1 MMKKCATFS
10 VAIIFFLYSSTICKE
25 FIDSLFAFRAHLPD
39 QWEIETI
46 DSNSVYAYNT
56 SNSTKTRIYLE
67 RISADTIAII
77 KQNELG
83 RIYFLTNYSFANQCG
98 VVQYFD
104 TGSTV
109 KQGNLKAYE
118 MLAYYRDT
126 MGGKTI
132 WWGEFGRWCSQ
143 RNYVFQ
149 VIVLGD
155 TLDVSENLDTYISM
169 VDSISFWFPGLTTK
183 ANKNKCSQKVKI
195 RGRAVIY
202 TLSGKIISSN
212 RSNRGS
218 AAGCYVGNNR
228 HSINIPGRLER
239 KGPPAN

>member
-1 MMKKCATFS
+1 MKKCVIFS
-10 VAIIFFLYSSTICKE
+10 ISIIFFLNSSTICKE
-25 FIDSLFAFRAHLPD
+25 FIDSLFAFRAQLPD
-39 QWEIETI
+39 QWEIEII
-46 DSNSVYAYNT
+46 DTNSVYAYNT
-56 SNSTKTRIYLE
+56 SISTKTRIYLE
-67 RISADTIAII
+67 RIPTDTIAII

-83 RIYFLTNYSFANQCG
+83 QIYFLSNYSFANQCG

-143 RNYVFQ
+143 GKYVFQ

-155 TLDVSENLDTYISM
+155 TLDISENLDTYISM
-169 VDSISFWFPGLTTK
+169 VDSISFWFPEPKTK
-183 ANKNKCSQKVKI
+183 INKNKFSHQVKI
-195 RGRAVIY
+195 RGRAFIY
-202 TLSGKIISSN
+202 TLSGKLISSN
-212 RSNRGS
+212 QSNRGS

-228 HSINIPGRLER
+228 LSINIPGKLER